1 MDNKFVWAIAA
12 FIIGY
17 WIAKKRL
24 EKTVLEKVK
33 EAEEKISKEFSD
45 GVSNALAIAESKGM
59 TVSQVR
65 QSLG

>member
-1 MDNKFVWAIAA
+1 MDNKFVWVIAA

-45 GVSNALAIAESKGM
+45 GVSNALAIAESK
-59 TVSQVR
+59 
-65 QSLG
+65 